1 MVSAVLNLFESVL
14 ISGLLHSAKGKGDV
28 MRPPF
33 MSILVMLA
41 TMVTL
46 DPVSHATVVYHSAGV
61 TVEGGAYAL
70 DVDGDT
76 VTDFYFSVDRQSG
89 FPPCNH
95 SVEVKESAAPGNL
108 AVEGGPL
115 NKGDPIG
122 PSYETFT
129 GDTQVLASIDY
140 QCGRPT
146 RMGGDWWGV
155 TDHYLGLSF
164 QINGETHYGWAQLGV
179 DSNAALVLT
188 GYAYETTADMPI
200 KAGLTT
206 DVKFTPGS
214 LGFGIVVR
222 GRTVSRTAT
231 LTNLD
236 ATPLRITDAT
246 LTGLN
251 SRDFASENSNPPCGG
266 TLAVGATCTLTF
278 SFTPTMVG
286 KEKAVYTVT
295 YVGGG
300 TTTKKLGLT
309 GTGQ

>member
-1 MVSAVLNLFESVL
+1 MFFSRPIGKTKINFSWLIDARAISALEGLHRGFVVRLFETKSGGLGCIAPRRHPEDRPSVGLTFPFLTLDSAALVVPMVSAVLNLFESVL

-115 NKGDPIG
+115 NKGDPRG
-122 PSYETFT
+122 AAYECWT
-129 GDTQVLASIDY
+129 GDVIGGGLIAYEPEIPS
-140 QCGRPT
+140 PT
-146 RMGGDWWGV
+146 WRDRLSVSYPW
-155 TDHYLGLSF
+155 LGLCF
-164 QINGETHYGWAQLGV
+164 Q
-179 DSNAALVLT
+179 
-188 GYAYETTADMPI
+188 
-200 KAGLTT
+200 
-206 DVKFTPGS
+206 F
-214 LGFGIVVR
+214 
-222 GRTVSRTAT
+222 
-231 LTNLD
+231 
-236 ATPLRITDAT
+236 
-246 LTGLN
+246 
-251 SRDFASENSNPPCGG
+251 
-266 TLAVGATCTLTF
+266 
-278 SFTPTMVG
+278 
-286 KEKAVYTVT
+286 
-295 YVGGG
+295 
-300 TTTKKLGLT
+300 
-309 GTGQ
+309 